1 MASQAGQGGYQA
13 TQGGQFQQS
22 WEPRAQRMMLLT
34 LTDGQQTVEAMEH
47 QTVKVIPDV
56 IEPGTKIQIFGP
68 VPVRR
73 GILMLSSNNVRML
86 GGAVDEIKEQF
97 SLKTILEQKIG
108 KDDVGQK
115 GNRFA
120 GNQVQSVTNM
130 NSRNQNS
137 VTQPVPARSQL
148 AANQNRV
155 LPNQPNRPQQTVQRI
170 PPVAAPAIP
179 PPPQID
185 DMDDDDDDMLLLAAS
200 QAEETSGVNESL
212 GSTWNKSR
220 NVKNINAPV
229 GVVQPIR
236 TKEPTSNINANI
248 NSNAVK
254 YGIKAQT
261 SITSYMSSKETAA
274 PSFSQ
279 PKSSQDDS
287 TVATFALMDDDD
299 DFFSEVPL
307 EEPKPPEIK
316 SNDPFT
322 YLTHFKKT
330 IKNHPRKI
338 RIARLKLVSATLATK
353 MHLKKTNE
361 GPKWY
366 VAVILN
372 DGSDSIKAGIDAKM
386 LDEEIGPALEYVKAG
401 KSPEVHAAFKER
413 MKKFSLKLARLN
425 GILTLKYEADDDK
438 NFTVIKVEEISGL
451 HLAQMRKRKCSS

>member
-1 MASQAGQGGYQA
+1 MKSRSSSVSKL
-13 TQGGQFQQS
+13 F
-22 WEPRAQRMMLLT
+22 
-34 LTDGQQTVEAMEH
+34 
-47 QTVKVIPDV
+47 
-56 IEPGTKIQIFGP
+56 
-68 VPVRR
+68 
-73 GILMLSSNNVRML
+73 LS
-86 GGAVDEIKEQF
+86 K
-97 SLKTILEQKIG
+97 KIG

-120 GNQVQSVTNM
+120 GNQAQSVINM
-130 NSRNQNS
+130 NSRNRN
-137 VTQPVPARSQL
+137 VPAPSQP

-155 LPNQPNRPQQTVQRI
+155 PPNQPNRPQQTVQRI
-170 PPVAAPAIP
+170 PPVAALAIP

-200 QAEETSGVNESL
+200 QAEETSVVNETL

-220 NVKNINAPV
+220 NVKNTNAPV

-254 YGIKAQT
+254 NGIKAQT
-261 SITSYMSSKETAA
+261 SITSYMSSKEAA
-274 PSFSQ
+274 ASSFSQ

-451 HLAQMRKRKCSS
+451 HLAQMRKRKSSS